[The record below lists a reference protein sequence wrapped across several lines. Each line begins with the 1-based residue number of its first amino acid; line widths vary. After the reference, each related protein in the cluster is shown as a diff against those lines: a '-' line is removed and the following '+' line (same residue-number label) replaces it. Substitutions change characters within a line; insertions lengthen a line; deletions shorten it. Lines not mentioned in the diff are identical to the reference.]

1 MPNTAFPLPGNE
13 WLELSSALIPI
24 QIQIAEK
31 GNDGDT
37 EAYSSPVD
45 GAREKWSSALLKTT
59 LWSHA
64 VHDYSG

>member
-1 MPNTAFPLPGNE
+1 MVGVK
-13 WLELSSALIPI
+13 LSANSYSLI
-24 QIQIAEK
+24 QISEK